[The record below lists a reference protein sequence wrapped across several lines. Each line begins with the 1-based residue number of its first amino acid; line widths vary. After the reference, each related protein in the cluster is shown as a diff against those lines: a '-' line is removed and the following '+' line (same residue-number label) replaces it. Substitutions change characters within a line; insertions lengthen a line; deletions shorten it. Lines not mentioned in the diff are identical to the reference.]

1 MSKFHATVKYF
12 QKTSLEAILSFDY
25 AEWYQNGKF
34 WKKKIKKVTQQFALN
49 DLFIISVKWT

>member
-1 MSKFHATVKYF
+1 MLVFCSFSFIAVVVAERLIGLGNMSTFHATVKYF

-34 WKKKIKKVTQQFALN
+34 
-49 DLFIISVKWT
+49 